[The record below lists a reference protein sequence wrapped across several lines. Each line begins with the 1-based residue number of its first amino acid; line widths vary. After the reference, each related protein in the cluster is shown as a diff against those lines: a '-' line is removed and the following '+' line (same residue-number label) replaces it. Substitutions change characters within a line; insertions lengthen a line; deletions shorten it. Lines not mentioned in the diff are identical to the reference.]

1 MYNIYHIYIYLI
13 LYIYIYHMN
22 KTRKRV
28 YVYLHIEKE
37 LLKHMYIS
45 HELFLAFVIIIIIAV
60 RQTS

>member
-1 MYNIYHIYIYLI
+1 
-13 LYIYIYHMN
+13 MN

-37 LLKHMYIS
+37 LLKHMYSS
-45 HELFLAFVIIIIIAV
+45 HKLFLAFVIIIIIAV

>member
-1 MYNIYHIYIYLI
+1 
-13 LYIYIYHMN
+13 MN

-28 YVYLHIEKE
+28 YVYLRIEKE